1 MSFVTGDILITDNEV
16 VYKSIKTNP
25 MSLQFKGVIEWIG
38 SETDNG
44 KIKKKE
50 FVVKTDES
58 YPQMVKCELINDK
71 ISLLS
76 SYVKGDAVEVSFNL
90 RGREWQGKYFT
101 SIQAWKIA
109 GAELVNLKEDA
120 KPDGLDLPF

>member
-1 MSFVTGDILITDNEV
+1 
-16 VYKSIKTNP
+16 
-25 MSLQFKGVIEWIG
+25 MSLTVKGIIEWIG
-38 SETDNG
+38 AETDNG

-50 FVVKTDES
+50 FVLKTDET

-71 ISLLS
+71 ISLID

-101 SIQAWKIA
+101 SIQAWKITK
-109 GAELVNLKEDA
+109 AEMVTIKEEVKGD
-120 KPDGLDLPF
+120 DLGLPF